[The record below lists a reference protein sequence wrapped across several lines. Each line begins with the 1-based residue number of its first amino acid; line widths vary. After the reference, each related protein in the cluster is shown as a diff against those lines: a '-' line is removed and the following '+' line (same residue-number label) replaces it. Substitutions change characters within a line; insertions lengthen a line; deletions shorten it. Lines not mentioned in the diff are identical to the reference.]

1 VRSNALRSN
10 VALEIKLARRRD
22 AFVVE
27 RAPEDRTHA
36 GVRSNAQPAF
46 ERTPDL
52 AAHFILSINKIS
64 LFSFIFTL
72 GRLVELPSV
81 AQNLTVLHCK
91 HS

>member
-10 VALEIKLARRRD
+10 ATLEIERTQHCD
-22 AFVVE
+22 AFAVE

-46 ERTPDL
+46 KRTPDL
-52 AAHFILSINKIS
+52 AARFILSIKKIS

-72 GRLVELPSV
+72 GRRVEAPSV